1 MIQTWGVLTALYG
14 VVVTAVAV
22 LAIVLLVLLCRL
34 VLAAREN
41 LQTSTRLRELQIER
55 MLLEDE

>member
-14 VVVTAVAV
+14 VVVTAFAV

-34 VLAAREN
+34 VLTAREH